1 MSKFNRRDFL
11 QASGS
16 LAIVG
21 ALPGSGVLMQLAHA
35 ADPVKLGLLHSLTG
49 TIAIAEAALVD
60 AEKMAIDEINAAGGV
75 MGRPIQPIV
84 EDGASDWP
92 TFAEKTR
99 KLLQRDK
106 VAAIVGCYTS
116 ASRKAVLPA
125 LEQGKGLL
133 YYPTYYEGQEENKR
147 VIYTSQEAT
156 QSVIAAIDWMA
167 KQQGKSFF
175 LVGSDYIYPRTC
187 NKIAKPTVKKNGG
200 TVVGEEYAPLGHT
213 EFSAIIN
220 KIKAAKPDWIYSTVV
235 GGSNVAFYKQLKAAG
250 LGGDKQKL
258 LSTVVSENEIDGI
271 GKENAVGYYA
281 CMGYFQ
287 SLKNEQNDK
296 FVKALKAKYG
306 ANRVVGDPMECAYN
320 SVYLWKLA
328 VEKAKSFD
336 VDKVVAASSGLEF
349 NAPEGLIR
357 VHKSNHH
364 VAKKVRVGRAKA
376 DGQFDIV
383 FESDMIEPNPF
394 PKLG

>member
-1 MSKFNRRDFL
+1 MSQFNRRRFIKTGGSMVVL
-11 QASGS
+11 GAASG
-16 LAIVG
+16 A
-21 ALPGSGVLMQLAHA
+21 ALVPVLVSAQET
-35 ADPVKLGLLHSLTG
+35 VKLGLLHSLSG

-60 AEKMAIDEINAAGGV
+60 AEKMAINEINAAGGV
-75 MGRPIQPIV
+75 LGRQIEPIV

-92 TFAEKTR
+92 TFAEKAK

-116 ASRKAVLPA
+116 ASRKAVLPV
-125 LEQGKGLL
+125 LNQMHGLL
-133 YYPTYYEGQEENKR
+133 YYPTYYEGQEQDKS

-156 QSVIAAIDWMA
+156 QSVITAIEWMA
-167 KQQGKSFF
+167 KQQGKTFF

-187 NKIAKPTVKKNGG
+187 NKIAKPTVARMGG
-200 TVVGEEYAPLGHT
+200 KVVGEEYAPLGHT
-213 EFSAIIN
+213 EFSSIIN

-235 GGSNVAFYKQLKAAG
+235 GGSNVSFYKQLKAAG
-250 LGGDKQKL
+250 LDGQKQKL

-271 GKENAVGYYA
+271 GKDNAVDYYA

-287 SLKNEQNDK
+287 SLKNPQNER

-306 ANRVVGDPMECAYN
+306 QDRVVGDPMECAYN

-328 VEKAKSFD
+328 AEKAKSFD
-336 VDKVVAASSGLEF
+336 VDKVIAASSGLEF
-349 NAPEGLIR
+349 DAPEGKIR
-357 VHKSNHH
+357 IHATNHH
-364 VAKKVRVGRAKA
+364 VWKKVRIGKARA

-383 FESDMIEPNPF
+383 WESPKLIEPNPF
-394 PKLG
+394 PKL